1 MGLQVRVR
9 EADSARDLADATD
22 EATDRP
28 QTKAVYEL
36 TALVAHI
43 MGDAEEQERSKK
55 KRDRA
60 EPGKTEGHIVAHIK
74 ASRTPPSPQPQ
85 SVAPNIKQWQV
96 VMPADLLGNAAS
108 ALSALPKKH
117 SSIGRG
123 GFSSRYGP
131 LTLLVNDRRVPQRK

>member
-1 MGLQVRVR
+1 MR

-36 TALVAHI
+36 TGLVAHI
-43 MGDAEEQERSKK
+43 MGEAEEQERSKK

-74 ASRTPPSPQPQ
+74 VSQPPYPP
-85 SVAPNIKQWQV
+85 
-96 VMPADLLGNAAS
+96 
-108 ALSALPKKH
+108 
-117 SSIGRG
+117 
-123 GFSSRYGP
+123 
-131 LTLLVNDRRVPQRK
+131 

>member
-55 KRDRA
+55 KR
-60 EPGKTEGHIVAHIK
+60 G
-74 ASRTPPSPQPQ
+74 
-85 SVAPNIKQWQV
+85 
-96 VMPADLLGNAAS
+96 
-108 ALSALPKKH
+108 
-117 SSIGRG
+117 
-123 GFSSRYGP
+123 
-131 LTLLVNDRRVPQRK
+131 